1 MAPGGELAPSWD
13 RALLPSWLSSTA
25 LAAPSLAIADTFIVR
40 APALPLRA
48 VAACR
53 NLATWFDDPFVQDA
67 LFLAAPALL
76 AEARR
81 WRRGEL
87 SARDTGRMERA
98 LLKYALRMATRATP
112 FGLFATCSVGRF
124 GDTTRGELGPRDS
137 IRRHARLDMELAF
150 RLADR
155 LTADPQV
162 RSRLRF
168 VPNSTIYSVAG
179 DVRMYEHWHD
189 ASGHRHYRLVA
200 IEGNPY
206 LAKVLVAARDGAT
219 LDALAA
225 ATADADVPLA
235 DARQYASGLVDN
247 QVLVSELEPSL
258 TDPAFL
264 DTMIAVTGNER
275 LAQARTALE
284 AGAYAEVHAAVTP
297 LVPEAR
303 AEALFQLDAFRP
315 GALALA
321 AHLRDDLLAGLAF
334 LARVAPAA
342 PGRMAA
348 FHASFRERFGD
359 REVPLLLALDSDI
372 GVPHGQHT
380 TAVAPLLEGLDDL
393 GKPPSPA
400 PAEPVATAIEER
412 LHPLVQRAIADGL
425 EELDLAT
432 LDLSG
437 AFQDAGGDA
446 SSFTAYCMAAAIGG
460 TLRMAVL
467 GAGGCSATA
476 SIGRFAHLDPA
487 IDAHAKAI
495 AAHEAAAHAGRVVA
509 ELLHLPEDRHG
520 NVLLHPAFR
529 AHEIPCLARSSVD
542 AAFQVRLDDL
552 RLSAGP
558 AGSIRLRSTSRGCE
572 VVPIISNAHRFT
584 APELLPIYRLLGDL
598 QIGRELY
605 LPTAWLLRQTG
616 HLPRLTLGRCVL
628 TPARWHFAGAAF
640 EGLVRNLTE
649 SLPAFDAWRDGA
661 GLPAAVRLVSQD
673 GESTLFLELTDGNCL
688 DLLAVELRGRSECT
702 FVEDLFTGD
711 GQWLN
716 GDDGAYGHE
725 IVVAVLATS

>member
-1 MAPGGELAPSWD
+1 MD
-13 RALLPSWLSSTA
+13 
-25 LAAPSLAIADTFIVR
+25 
-40 APALPLRA
+40 
-48 VAACR
+48 ACR
-53 NLATWFDDPFVQDA
+53 DLRTWFDDPFVQDA

-76 AEARR
+76 EEARR

-124 GDTTRGELGPRDS
+124 GPTTHGELGPRES

-155 LTADPQV
+155 LTADHPV
-162 RSRLRF
+162 RGRLRF
-168 VPNSTIYSVAG
+168 FPNSTIYSVAG

-189 ASGHRHYRLVA
+189 ARGRRHYRLVA

-206 LAKVLVAARDGAT
+206 LTKLLAAARDGAT
-219 LDALAA
+219 LDALATA
-225 ATADADVPLA
+225 IADAEVSLA
-235 DARQYASGLVDN
+235 DARQYASDLVDN

-264 DTMIAVTGNER
+264 DTMIAATGNER
-275 LAQARTALE
+275 LGQARTALE
-284 AGAYAEVHAAVTP
+284 AGAYAEVHTAVAP
-297 LVPEAR
+297 LVPETR

-315 GALALA
+315 GALTLA
-321 AHLRDDLLAGLAF
+321 THLRDELLAGLSF
-334 LARVAPAA
+334 LSRVSPTT
-342 PGRMAA
+342 PGRLTA

-372 GVPHGQHT
+372 GVQHGQHT

-393 GKPPSPA
+393 GKPAPAA
-400 PAEPVATAIEER
+400 PAEPAATPIEEL
-412 LHPLVQRAIADGL
+412 LHPRVQRAIAGGIA
-425 EELDLAT
+425 ELDLAT
-432 LDLSG
+432 LDLAAAADDLPG
-437 AFQDAGGDA
+437 NAA
-446 SSFTAYCMAAAIGG
+446 SFTAYCIATAVGG
-460 TLRMAVL
+460 TLRMALL

-487 IDAHAKAI
+487 IDAHAKGI
-495 AAHEAAAHAGRVVA
+495 ATHEAAAHAGRVVA

-520 NVLLHPAFR
+520 NVLLHPPFR
-529 AHEIPCLARSSVD
+529 THEIPCLARSSV
-542 AAFQVRLDDL
+542 AAACQVRLDDL
-552 RLSAGP
+552 WLSAAPSG
-558 AGSIRLRSTSRGCE
+558 AVRLRSRSRDCD

-598 QIGRELY
+598 QIGRELF
-605 LPTAWLLRQTG
+605 LPTSWLLRQSG
-616 HLPRLTLGRCVL
+616 YLPRLTFGRCVL
-628 TPARWHFAGAAF
+628 APARWGFAGAAF
-640 EGLVRNLTE
+640 EALVRNLTE
-649 SLPAFDAWRDGA
+649 SLPAFDAWRAGA
-661 GLPAAVRLVSQD
+661 GLPSPVRLVSPD
-673 GESTLFLELTDGNCL
+673 GEGTLFLDLTDGGCL

-711 GQWLN
+711 GQWLH
-716 GDDGAYGHE
+716 GSDGAYGHE
-725 IVVAVLATS
+725 IVVAVLATP